1 MNSTQVA
8 RAIVQAILNLLLIAV
23 GVYALY
29 LLQSLLLYIIIGAII
44 SLIGRPLTVFLKK
57 KLKFSNGLSAVSTM
71 LFFVILLFGL
81 FSLFIPLVVQQ
92 SENLS
97 LLDVNALE
105 LKVNQLLIEMGQYFN
120 LQETNWQSWLFQNDL
135 MDSLNLKAIP
145 EFLNNLLGWLSGF
158 TIGLFSVLFIS
169 FFLLKDAQLLER
181 SVLLFLPSKNHKR
194 IQQSF
199 EKIKNLLSRYF
210 IGLLLQISILF
221 VIYSI
226 VLFIVGV
233 KNAMI
238 IAFLCA
244 LLNLIPYLGPLIG
257 GILML
262 LLTMTANLDA
272 DFSSVI
278 LPKSMYVFV
287 GFIIGQL
294 VDNFFSQP
302 FIFSASVRSHPL
314 EIFIIIMTAGIL
326 FGTIGLIVA
335 IPFYTALKVIVKAFY
350 SDNKIVQSITKD
362 L

>member
-1 MNSTQVA
+1 MNPTQFA
-8 RAIVQAILNLLLIAV
+8 QGIVQAIIKLFLIAL
-23 GVYALY
+23 GLYALY
-29 LLQSLLLYIIIGAII
+29 LLQSLLIYIIVGAII
-44 SLIGRPLTVFLKK
+44 SLIGRPITVFLKQ
-57 KLKFSNGLSAVSTM
+57 KLKFSNGLSAIGTM
-71 LFFVILLFGL
+71 TFFIVLLFGL
-81 FSLFIPLVVQQ
+81 FSLFIPLIVQQ
-92 SENLS
+92 SEILS
-97 LLDVNALE
+97 LIDVNALE
-105 LKVNQLLIEMGQYFN
+105 AKVNQLLIEMGSYFN
-120 LQETNWQSWLFQNDL
+120 WHETNWRNWLFQNDL
-135 MDSLNLKAIP
+135 MGSLNLNALP

-181 SVLLFLPSKNHKR
+181 SFLLFLPSKNHNR
-194 IQQSF
+194 IQKSF

-210 IGLLLQISILF
+210 IGLLLQITILF

-226 VLFIVGV
+226 VLFAFGV
-233 KNAMI
+233 QNALI

-262 LLTMTANLDA
+262 ILTMTSNLEA
-272 DFSSVI
+272 DFSTVI

-287 GFIIGQL
+287 GFIVGQL

-302 FIFSASVRSHPL
+302 FIFSTSVRSHPL

-326 FGTIGLIVA
+326 FGTVGLIVA

-350 SDNKIVQSITKD
+350 ADNKIVQSITKD

>member
-1 MNSTQVA
+1 MNSPQLA
-8 RAIVQAILNLLLIAV
+8 RAIVQAILNLSLIAI

-44 SLIGRPLTVFLKK
+44 SLIGRPLTVVLKK
-57 KLKFSNGLSAVSTM
+57 KLKFSNGLSAISTM
-71 LFFVILLFGL
+71 TFFVILLFGL

-210 IGLLLQISILF
+210 IGLLLQITILF

-226 VLFIVGV
+226 VLFILGV

-272 DFSSVI
+272 DFSTVI
-278 LPKSMYVFV
+278 LPKSMYVFI
-287 GFIIGQL
+287 GFIVGQL

-302 FIFSASVRSHPL
+302 FIFSTSVRSHPL

-335 IPFYTALKVIVKAFY
+335 IPLYTALKVIVKAFY

>member
-1 MNSTQVA
+1 MNSTQLA
-8 RAIVQAILNLLLIAV
+8 RAIVQAILNLSLIAI

-44 SLIGRPLTVFLKK
+44 SLIGRPLTVVLKK
-57 KLKFSNGLSAVSTM
+57 KLKFSNGLSAISTM
-71 LFFVILLFGL
+71 TFFVILLFGL

-210 IGLLLQISILF
+210 IGLLLQITILF

-226 VLFIVGV
+226 VLFILGV

-272 DFSSVI
+272 DFSTVI
-278 LPKSMYVFV
+278 LPKSMYVFI
-287 GFIIGQL
+287 GFIVGQL

-302 FIFSASVRSHPL
+302 FIFSNSVRSHPL

-335 IPFYTALKVIVKAFY
+335 IPLYTALKVIVKAFY